1 MFDRY
6 DRQDPHGGQDRP
18 DDAEHPAAPA
28 PYLPAWLDATPVHG
42 GELEPYEPQAY
53 DPQVYDSQAYGEYAD
68 GAYGAYGGQ
77 GDPGHLTVEP
87 IGWYGADPT
96 PGPTPVP
103 AADRALPARAEPSG
117 AEAAPVPAAHRAARR
132 PRRRLGSAAR
142 VALAGGV
149 VAFLGVFGYW
159 GWSYYQG
166 DPRSVQEGDCIA
178 ALTGDDIRP
187 ASCQDANVKFQV
199 QEIFTNTADTA
210 ACTSVL
216 GSTNP
221 LVVKRDGRSDVW
233 CVGPK

>member
-6 DRQDPHGGQDRP
+6 DRQDPQGGQDGP
-18 DDAEHPAAPA
+18 DHAGHPAAPA

-42 GELEPYEPQAY
+42 GEPQPYEPQAY
-53 DPQVYDSQAYGEYAD
+53 DVQVPDPQAYGEYVDGAYVD
-68 GAYGAYGGQ
+68 GAYGGR
-77 GDPGHLTVEP
+77 GDPGYLTAEP
-87 IGWYGADPT
+87 IGWYGADPA
-96 PGPTPVP
+96 P
-103 AADRALPARAEPSG
+103 ASASDRALPARVEPSG
-117 AEAAPVPAAHRAARR
+117 AAGAVPAAGRAARR
-132 PRRRLGSAAR
+132 PRRRLGSVAR
-142 VALAGGV
+142 VALAGGL

-187 ASCQDANVKFQV
+187 ASCQDPNVKFQV
-199 QEIFTNTADTA
+199 QEIFTNTADTG

-216 GSTNP
+216 GATNP